1 MSMSAHELD
10 SITLSGLAFYG
21 YHGVFPEETK
31 LGQRFI
37 LDVTMRLP
45 LREAGRGDDLA
56 RTVNY
61 AEAYGIIKRIVE
73 GEPLKLLEAL
83 AERVA
88 MELLQTYTIIH
99 ELTVRVTK
107 PHPPFDAQ
115 LHGVTVEIQRKRAN
129 A

>member
-1 MSMSAHELD
+1 MSAHELD

-45 LREAGRGDDLA
+45 LSAAGRGDDLT

-61 AEAYGIIKRIVE
+61 AEAYEVIKRVVE

-88 MELLQTYTIIH
+88 MELLHTYTIIH

-107 PHPPFDAQ
+107 PHPPFDAL
-115 LHGVTVEIQRKRAN
+115 LHGVAVEIQRKRAN
-129 A
+129 TPS

>member
-1 MSMSAHELD
+1 MSAHELD

-45 LREAGRGDDLA
+45 LQEAGRGDDLTS
-56 RTVNY
+56 TVNY
-61 AEAYGIIKRIVE
+61 AEAYEIVRRIVE

-129 A
+129 APS

>member
-1 MSMSAHELD
+1 MSSENLD
-10 SITLSGLAFYG
+10 TITLSGMEFYA

-37 LDVTMRLP
+37 LDVAMRLP
-45 LREAGRGDDLA
+45 LEQAGRTDDL
-56 RTVNY
+56 TQTINY
-61 AEAYGIIKRIVE
+61 AEAYELVKRIVE
-73 GEPLKLLEAL
+73 GEPLRLIEAV

-88 MELLQTYTIIH
+88 MELLRTYTSIH

-115 LHGVTVEIQRKRAN
+115 LRGVSVEIQRKRAQPFL
-129 A
+129 